1 MVKYM
6 TMKIVNVHEI
16 KARLS
21 EYLDLVERGERVLI
35 CRRNQP
41 VAELRAVPAARSE
54 PRSLGGGAGIELPA
68 SFFDPLPDEMLDGFS
83 AMPASGTSAAAETQG
98 SYDVRPSRGKRTRKR

>member
-6 TMKIVNVHEI
+6 TMKIVNIHEI

-41 VAELRAVPAARSE
+41 VAELRAVAAVRSE
-54 PRSLGGGAGIELPA
+54 PRSVGGAGIEVPS

-83 AMPASGTSAAAETQG
+83 SMPASGTSTAAETPG
-98 SYDVRPSRGKRTRKR
+98 SYDARPSRGKRIRKR